1 MTLVA
6 RMPFTYLEAIM
17 GAIRGGHQFD
27 HADASEWLAR
37 RGHFVEVLPAQ
48 EVLADEGGELL
59 QVSSIPR
66 ACTSRRMSRMSR

>member
-6 RMPFTYLEAIM
+6 RMPIHVLEAIM

-27 HADASEWLAR
+27 HADARMAGKAR
-37 RGHFVEVLPAQ
+37 AFVEVLPAQ

-59 QVSSIPR
+59 QGLFDTSR